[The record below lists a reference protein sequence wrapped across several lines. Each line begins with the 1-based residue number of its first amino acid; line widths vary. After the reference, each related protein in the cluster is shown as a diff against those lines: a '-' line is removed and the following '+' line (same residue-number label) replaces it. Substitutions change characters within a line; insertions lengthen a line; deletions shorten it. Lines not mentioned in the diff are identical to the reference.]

1 MIEYSYNNRFIW
13 KRTTTQGMGQVFA
26 EIELL
31 NSYDVE
37 QARRHN
43 IGEDEIRRFPVRSL
57 VDTGSKYLC
66 INENIQQV
74 LQIPLL
80 ESKKMVLA
88 DDQPIVCDFVGPV
101 EIRFKNRTVF
111 CASAIVLPG
120 SAEPLLGLLPL
131 EEMDV
136 IIDPN
141 RNELIVNPDH
151 PDYAVHRI

>member
-1 MIEYSYNNRFIW
+1 MIEYGYNNKFLW
-13 KRTTTQGMGQVFA
+13 KRTTTQGMGEVYA
-26 EIELL
+26 NIELL
-31 NSYDVE
+31 NREDVE
-37 QARRHN
+37 NARRHN
-43 IGEDEIRRFPVRSL
+43 IGEDEIRRFSTRSL

-88 DDQPIVCDFVGPV
+88 NDQPIICDFVGPV
-101 EIRFKNRTVF
+101 EIRFKNRTVY
-111 CASAIVLPG
+111 CTSAIVLPG
-120 SAEPLLGLLPL
+120 GSEPLLGLFPL

-136 IIDPN
+136 VIDPN

-151 PDYAVHRI
+151 PDYPVHRI